1 MIVLDVEA
9 TGLDPE
15 RDSIVSIGALDIDNP
30 TNRFYGECRVWDGAH
45 IHEEALAINGF
56 TKEQLEEE
64 SKQTEKELVQA
75 FLIWAVRSVEDR
87 TLAAQ
92 NVSFDFSFVE
102 SACDRANLEF
112 PFAKRTLDVHSL
124 VWMHMTTNGA
134 VLPIEHHHSAI
145 SLDTALRYC
154 GLPSE
159 AKPHNALTGALAH
172 AEVISRVAY
181 NKVLLPE
188 YSTFPIP
195 WLNKTTS

>member
-9 TGLDPE
+9 TGLNPKQ
-15 RDSIVSIGALDIDNP
+15 DSIVSIGALDIDNP

-56 TKEQLEEE
+56 TKEQVQDEIR
-64 SKQTEKELVQA
+64 QTERELIQE
-75 FLIWAVRSVEDR
+75 FIIWAVRTVENR

-92 NVSFDFSFVE
+92 NVSFDFAFVE
-102 SACDRANLEF
+102 AACDRAKLEF

-124 VWMHMTTNGA
+124 VWMHMVTRGDT
-134 VLPIEHHHSAI
+134 PPSTHHHSAI
-145 SLDTALRYC
+145 SLDVALHYC

-159 AKPHNALTGALAH
+159 IKPHNALTGALAH

-181 NKVLLPE
+181 NKLLLPE

-195 WLNKTTS
+195 WTNKN

>member
-9 TGLDPE
+9 SGLNPKA
-15 RDSIVSIGALDIDNP
+15 DSIVSIGALDSENQA
-30 TNRFYGECRVWDGAH
+30 NRFYGECRVWDGAH

-56 TKEQLEEE
+56 TKESLIDTT
-64 SKQTEKELVQA
+64 KQTEAELVSTFVA
-75 FLIWAVRSVEDR
+75 WALEIKGDR

-102 SACDRANLEF
+102 AACDRAGVHF

-124 VWMHMTTNGA
+124 VWMHMTVNG
-134 VLPIEHHHSAI
+134 VETPLINNHSNI
-145 SLDTALRYC
+145 SLDSALTYC
-154 GLPSE
+154 GLPGE
-159 AKPHNALTGALAH
+159 VKPHNALTGALAH

-181 NKVLLPE
+181 NKLLLPE

-195 WLNKTTS
+195 WTPKTTL

>member
-9 TGLDPE
+9 TGLNPKQ
-15 RDSIVSIGALDIDNP
+15 DSIVSLGALDIDNP

-56 TKEQLEEE
+56 TKTEVQDVR
-64 SKQTEKELVQA
+64 KQTERELMQE
-75 FLIWAVRSVEDR
+75 FLVWAVRTVEDR

-102 SACDRANLEF
+102 AACDRAKLEF

-124 VWMHMTTNGA
+124 VWMHIVTHGET
-134 VLPIEHHHSAI
+134 LPSVHRHSGI
-145 SLDTALRYC
+145 SLDYALHYC

-159 AKPHNALTGALAH
+159 TKPHNALTGALAH

-181 NKVLLPE
+181 NKLLLPE

-195 WLNKTTS
+195 WMNNT

>member
-9 TGLDPE
+9 SGLNPKA
-15 RDSIVSIGALDIDNP
+15 DSIVSIGALDSENQ
-30 TNRFYGECRVWDGAH
+30 TNRFYGECRVWNGAH

-56 TKEQLEEE
+56 TKESLTEGT
-64 SKQTEKELVQA
+64 KQTEAELVRA
-75 FLIWAVRSVEDR
+75 FVAWALSIQTDR

-102 SACDRANLEF
+102 AACNRAEIHF

-124 VWMHMTTNGA
+124 VWMHMA
-134 VLPIEHHHSAI
+134 VSNVEPPLLHSHSAI
-145 SLDTALRYC
+145 SLDSALAYC

-159 AKPHNALTGALAH
+159 AKPHNALSGALAH

-181 NKVLLPE
+181 NKLLLPE

-195 WLNKTTS
+195 WMNKTT